1 MATILSFTRYAR
13 TSCRWQS
20 QRSKSFGFCACAK
33 ESRQRKA
40 RPDFTAF
47 LFLSLFGIFFTLN
60 FELAMLRQAKFS

>member
-20 QRSKSFGFCACAK
+20 QRSKFYEFCACAK

-40 RPDFTAF
+40 HPDFTAY
-47 LFLSLFGIFFTLN
+47 LCLVEIFFTVKSQ
-60 FELAMLRQAKFS
+60 LATLRQGDFA